1 MGQTGSGFIDLNSCW
16 QFMMDKVIQTFESWL
31 GLPYLSLLNEP
42 WVRFV
47 LILAVF
53 VIAAKLLNFV
63 IHRSARFFETK
74 TANDVDDAVFQIIR
88 GPVFWGVALVGLRVA
103 LLQFTFEDSLSR
115 TINALILSAVIIIV
129 IVGAYRVTKLLLSVV
144 SKVGRE
150 GSFLRPETLPLFQN
164 LFLLLA
170 FVLATYFLFNAWQ
183 IDLTAWFASAGI
195 AGVAIGF
202 AAKDTLANLFS
213 GVFILADAPYRVGD
227 TVLLDSG
234 ERGEITHIGLRSTRM
249 FTTDHAEITIPNS
262 IMGNTKVVNQSGGF
276 HKKARIRAP
285 IGVAYGEDID
295 QVRQVLMKLAQD
307 NSEVCSMPEPRVR
320 FRQMGASSLD
330 FELLFWIDNAQF
342 KGRVLDAINT
352 DIYNTFNELGI
363 EIPYSKQ
370 DVYIRAM
377 PEVAVNDKAEGQ

>member
-1 MGQTGSGFIDLNSCW
+1 
-16 QFMMDKVIQTFESWL
+16 MMDKVIQTFESWL